1 MTALSYLV
9 LSPLKSDFLIPF
21 LLIIVYI
28 LFVVFARGYLPTGE
42 ELVGAFAT
50 LYARYGYEIVFGAA
64 VLESLV
70 LVNFFTPG
78 IVAMALGAIFAR
90 SGQLELT
97 LVVALA
103 SAGAIIGYSV
113 DFLLG
118 YFGLGE
124 ILKRIGYGKFF
135 TAAKKQLDQ
144 LGNRGLILG
153 FIHPT
158 SGSFLSLAA
167 GFSGMR
173 VVNFGG
179 LALASVIFWTSL
191 WGLLFYSTGEVLL
204 LVLTRYSLL
213 VVFLVMAFLILSKL
227 WRKGKEEKTNN

>member
-1 MTALSYLV
+1 MTTKSYLV
-9 LSPLKSDFLIPF
+9 LSPLKSDFLIPSLF
-21 LLIIVYI
+21 IIVYI

-42 ELVGAFAT
+42 ELVETFAA
-50 LYARYGYEIVFGAA
+50 LYAKYGYEIVFGAA

-90 SGQLELT
+90 NGEIELT
-97 LVVALA
+97 LVVVLA
-103 SAGAIIGYSV
+103 SVGAIIGYSI

-118 YFGLGE
+118 YFGLGD

-135 TAAKKQLDQ
+135 TAAKKQLDR

-167 GFSGMR
+167 GFSGMS
-173 VVNFGG
+173 VVNFWG

-191 WGLLFYSTGEVLL
+191 WGLLFYFTGEALL
-204 LVLTRYSLL
+204 LILTRYSLL
-213 VVFLVMAFLILSKL
+213 VVLVVVALIILSKL
-227 WRKGKEEKTNN
+227 WKQRRSQ